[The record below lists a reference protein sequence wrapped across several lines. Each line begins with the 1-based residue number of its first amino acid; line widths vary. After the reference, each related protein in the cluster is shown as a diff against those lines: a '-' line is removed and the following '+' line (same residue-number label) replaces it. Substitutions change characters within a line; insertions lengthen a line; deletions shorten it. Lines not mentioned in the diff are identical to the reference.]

1 MASSTKQQVILYGTL
16 ALVGLFMLCVCCCG
30 LNCSCLL
37 ELMKKSGH
45 TDDKYHMKMER
56 LNKEEVHELCVT
68 TELAHMFNLN
78 IVDCDGQ
85 RLGDITDTGKGFA
98 VEKKVSLKE
107 SDDEI
112 TTRFDDEQVVSPNK
126 FASQAG
132 NDHELNEL
140 FESDDEITTRFDDEQ
155 VVSPNEFASQAGNE
169 LNELFES
176 DDEIT
181 TRFDDEQVVSPNEF
195 ASQAGNELNE
205 LFDLK
210 LTAI

>member
-16 ALVGLFMLCVCCCG
+16 ALVGLFMLCVCRCG
-30 LNCSCLL
+30 LNSSCLL

-112 TTRFDDEQVVSPNK
+112 TTRFDDEQVVSPN
-126 FASQAG
+126 
-132 NDHELNEL
+132 
-140 FESDDEITTRFDDEQ
+140 
-155 VVSPNEFASQAGNE
+155 EFASQAGNE